1 MWALRIL
8 NGSQAGQIFP
18 LEPGK
23 VKVGRSPSC
32 TIQLNVAGVSKEHF
46 EISVLPDKVLITDLR
61 SSNGTFLNGTRI
73 QGGFLNIGDKIMI
86 NQVILD
92 VVLLQERPQG
102 QTLRPVDANLPVVS
116 GGNVPAMAPG
126 AGVPAVPGAPGQY
139 PPMGQDQFPH
149 YNNGGVVPSPV
160 VNKAPAS
167 FGGFL
172 EYKSYQFNRYMDET
186 VLPGVY
192 KLPQTFEFRFVL
204 MGFVGVFIFAVTL
217 LSMIPLYQVTSESV
231 SIESQRR
238 ALTVARALSEVNQRV
253 LRSGD
258 FSGFRTDLVMKE
270 EGIEDAYV
278 VSAEGRILAP
288 PERVGLTPKEAG
300 FMSRIKRS
308 TQEMT
313 DSSIDGRVVAS
324 VPVVAFDAELQQNVA
339 KAYAVIVYNPGNLT
353 FDDERAFSL
362 FVQVFTLAII
372 VGTALFFFLYKMIQ
386 YPFMRLH
393 AALDEAMRDGEDQIQ
408 INFQFASLQNLM
420 TSINSLLARVA
431 AGSQSEQ
438 MSVGKGSRDG
448 EIANLM
454 QLIGYPSILISREGL
469 IARVSPTFL
478 QLTQIAEE
486 RLVGAKIND
495 IPDPAMQQN
504 FNFLMTQAQMNMS
517 QICSDNLDIGG
528 HNFTLNCQALA
539 NVQGDIEYFLITVT
553 PVESQE
559 GAA

>member
-8 NGSQAGQIFP
+8 NGPQAGQIFP

-23 VKVGRSPSC
+23 LKLGRAQSC
-32 TIQLNVAGVSKEHF
+32 QIQLNAPGISKEHF
-46 EISVLPDKVLITDLR
+46 EVSVLPDKVLITDLR
-61 SSNGTFLNGTRI
+61 SSNGTFLNGVRI
-73 QGGFLNIGDKIMI
+73 QGGFLNVGDKILV
-86 NQVILD
+86 NQIILD
-92 VVLLQERPQG
+92 VVLLQERVQG
-102 QTLRPVDANLPVVS
+102 QTLRPVDARLPAIP
-116 GGNVPAMAPG
+116 GAGG
-126 AGVPAVPGAPGQY
+126 AGVPMVPGGAGVPMVPGTGQ
-139 PPMGQDQFPH
+139 PMGQDGFGQ
-149 YNNGGVVPSPV
+149 YNNGVMASPV
-160 VNKAPAS
+160 VHKPPAS

-172 EYKSYQFNRYMDET
+172 EYKSYQFNEYMDKT

-204 MGFVGVFIFAVTL
+204 MGFVAVFIFAVTL

-231 SIESQRR
+231 SVESQRR
-238 ALTVARALSEVNQRV
+238 ALTVARALSEINQRV

-258 FSGFRTDLVMKE
+258 FAGFRTDLVMKE

-278 VSAEGRILAP
+278 VAADGKILAP

-300 FMSRIKRS
+300 FMSKIKRS

-313 DSSIDGRVVAS
+313 DSSLDGRVVAS
-324 VPVVAFDAELQQNVA
+324 VPVVSFDAELQQNVA
-339 KAYAVIVYNPGNLT
+339 KAYAVVVYNPGNLT

-372 VGTALFFFLYKMIQ
+372 VGAALFFFLYKMIQ
-386 YPFMRLH
+386 YPYARLH
-393 AALDEAMRDGEDQIQ
+393 QALDDAMRDGNDQIH
-408 INFQFASLQNLM
+408 IEFQFSALQNLM

-448 EIANLM
+448 EIANIM
-454 QLIGYPSILISREGL
+454 HLIGYPSILISREGM

-486 RLVGAKIND
+486 RLVGAKISD

-504 FNFLMTQAQMNMS
+504 FNHLMSQSQMNMS
-517 QICSDNLDIGG
+517 QISSDTLDIGG

-539 NVQGDIEYFLITVT
+539 NAQGDIEYYLITVT
-553 PVESQE
+553 PVEGQE

>member
-8 NGSQAGQIFP
+8 NGPQAGQIFP

-23 VKVGRSPSC
+23 LKLGRAQSC
-32 TIQLNVAGVSKEHF
+32 QIQLNAAGISKEHF
-46 EISVLPDKVLITDLR
+46 EVSVLPDKVLITDLR
-61 SSNGTFLNGTRI
+61 SSNGTFLNGVRI
-73 QGGFLNIGDKIMI
+73 QGGFLNIGDKVMV

-92 VVLLQERPQG
+92 VVLMQERPQG
-102 QTLRPVDANLPVVS
+102 QTLRPVDSNLPVPMGS
-116 GGNVPAMAPG
+116 
-126 AGVPAVPGAPGQY
+126 GVPQIGGQPPGGMVPGT
-139 PPMGQDQFPH
+139 PMGQDGFGH
-149 YNNGGVVPSPV
+149 YNNGVVPSPV
-160 VNKAPAS
+160 VHRPPAS

-172 EYKSYQFNRYMDET
+172 EYKSYQFNEYMDTT

-204 MGFVGVFIFAVTL
+204 MGFVGVFILAVTL

-231 SIESQRR
+231 NIESQRR
-238 ALTVARALSEVNQRV
+238 ALTVARALSEINQRV

-258 FSGFRTDLVMKE
+258 FSGFRTDMVMKE

-278 VSAEGRILAP
+278 VAADGKILAP

-300 FMSRIKRS
+300 FMSKIKRS

-313 DSSIDGRVVAS
+313 DSSLDGRVVAS

-353 FDDERAFSL
+353 FDDQRAFSL

-372 VGTALFFFLYKMIQ
+372 VGAALFFFLYKMIQ
-386 YPFMRLH
+386 YPYARLH
-393 AALDEAMRDGEDQIQ
+393 MALDEAMRDGNDQIQ
-408 INFQFASLQNLM
+408 IEFQFAALQNLM

-431 AGSQSEQ
+431 AGNQNEH

-454 QLIGYPSILISREGL
+454 QLIGYPSILISREGM
-469 IARVSPTFL
+469 IARVSPTFS

-504 FNFLMTQAQMNMS
+504 FNHLMSQSQMNMS
-517 QICSDNLDIGG
+517 SISSDTLDIGG
-528 HNFTLNCQALA
+528 HNFMLNCQALA
-539 NVQGDIEYFLITVT
+539 NAQGDIEYFLITVT
-553 PVESQE
+553 PVEGQE

>member
-8 NGSQAGQIFP
+8 NGPQAGQLFP

-23 VKVGRSPSC
+23 LKLGRADSC
-32 TIQLNVAGVSKEHF
+32 KIKINTPGISKEHF
-46 EISVLPDKVLITDLR
+46 EVSVLPDKVLITDLR
-61 SSNGTFLNGTRI
+61 SSNGTYLNGVRI
-73 QGGFLNIGDKIMI
+73 QGGFLNIGDKIMV
-86 NQVILD
+86 NQTIMD
-92 VVLLQERPQG
+92 VVLMQERSQG
-102 QTLRPVDANLPVVS
+102 QTLRPVDSNLPALS
-116 GGNVPAMAPG
+116 GQPHGMVPMM
-126 AGVPAVPGAPGQY
+126 PGQA
-139 PPMGQDQFPH
+139 MGQDGFAQ
-149 YNNGGVVPSPV
+149 YNNGVMASPV
-160 VNKAPAS
+160 VHKPPAS
-167 FGGFL
+167 LGGFF
-172 EYKSYQFNRYMDET
+172 EYKSYQFNQYMDST

-204 MGFVGVFIFAVTL
+204 MGFVGVFILAVTL

-231 SIESQRR
+231 SVESQRR
-238 ALTVARALSEVNQRV
+238 ALTVARALSEINQRV

-258 FSGFRTDLVMKE
+258 FAGFRTDLVMKE

-278 VSAEGRILAP
+278 VAADGKILAP

-300 FMSRIKRS
+300 FMARIKRS

-313 DSSIDGRVVAS
+313 DKSIDGRVVAS

-362 FVQVFTLAII
+362 FVQVFTLALI
-372 VGTALFFFLYKMIQ
+372 VGAALFFFLYKMIQ
-386 YPFMRLH
+386 YPYARLH
-393 AALDEAMRDGEDQIQ
+393 TALDEAMRDGNDQIQ
-408 INFQFASLQNLM
+408 IQFQFTALQNLM

-431 AGSQSEQ
+431 AGSQNEQ

-448 EIANLM
+448 EIANIM
-454 QLIGYPSILISREGL
+454 QLIGYPSILISREGR
-469 IARVSPTFL
+469 IARVSPTFS
-478 QLTQIAEE
+478 QLTAIAEE

-504 FNFLMTQAQMNMS
+504 FNHLMSQSQVNMS
-517 QICSDNLDIGG
+517 QISSDTLDIGG

-539 NVQGDIEYFLITVT
+539 NAQGDIEYFLITVT
-553 PVESQE
+553 PVEGQE